1 MTDKEKE
8 KANIEEQSADSKNP
22 ETNKSEDTPPE
33 VKPKKKRNLK
43 KILLYSTLGLVALFF
58 IISISL
64 GMIIK
69 VSVNQVAPS
78 ITGTKVHIGSCYLN
92 LFTGAL
98 SVKDFVVGSPEGFQA
113 ENTFKL
119 HEIYVDLD
127 VASLFSDKI
136 IVEKILVDG
145 MDVTFEATMS
155 GTNIGAIKD
164 NVDKATKGEKAEK
177 AESEKQTEPETPTE
191 GSETAEEKTA
201 SSKKLQIDDFKFIN
215 SHVILSAG
223 GSDAPVPLANI
234 ELNNIGSSEEGATVG
249 EVSTEVMNA
258 LYVSIMEAVQNASSD
273 SVKEGTTKA
282 VEKVKEGTDAMVKG
296 VKNLFGGDEK

>member
-1 MTDKEKE
+1 MADQEKE
-8 KANIEEQSADSKNP
+8 KVDVEEREVESKNL
-22 ETNKSEDTPPE
+22 ETNKPEDTSSE

-43 KILLYSTLGLVALFF
+43 KILLYCTLSFVALFF

-69 VSVNQVAPS
+69 VSVNQIAPS

-92 LFTGAL
+92 LFTGTL
-98 SVKDFVVGSPEGFQA
+98 SVKDFVVGSPEGFQS

-136 IVEKILVDG
+136 EVEKILVDG
-145 MDVTFEATMS
+145 MDVTFEATMN

-164 NVDKATKGEKAEK
+164 NVDKATKGEKAE
-177 AESEKQTEPETPTE
+177 SEKQTEPETPAEGTE
-191 GSETAEEKTA
+191 SAEEKTA

-215 SHVILSAG
+215 SHVILAAG
-223 GSDAPVPLANI
+223 GHGASVPLANI
-234 ELNNIGSSEEGATVG
+234 ELSNIGNSEEGATVG
-249 EVSTEVMNA
+249 EVSTEVINA
-258 LYVSIMEAVQNASSD
+258 LYVSIMKAVQNASSD
-273 SVKEGTTKA
+273 SLKEGTSEA
-282 VEKVKEGTDAMVKG
+282 LDKVKKGTDAMVKG
-296 VKNLFGGDEK
+296 VKNLFGDDEK

>member
-1 MTDKEKE
+1 MADKEKE
-8 KANIEEQSADSKNP
+8 KSNIEEQSADSKNL

-33 VKPKKKRNLK
+33 VKPKRKRNLK
-43 KILLYSTLGLVALFF
+43 KILLYSVLGLVALFF
-58 IISISL
+58 LLSISL

-92 LFTGAL
+92 IFSGAL

-136 IVEKILVDG
+136 VVEKILVDG

-155 GTNIGAIKD
+155 GTNIGAIKE
-164 NVDKATKGEKAEK
+164 NVDKATKGEKAEP
-177 AESEKQTEPETPTE
+177 EKQAEPETPAE
-191 GSETAEEKTA
+191 GPETAEGKTA

-215 SHVILSAG
+215 SHVILAAG
-223 GSDAPVPLANI
+223 GSDASVPLASI
-234 ELNNIGSSEEGATVG
+234 ELSNIGDSKDGATVG
-249 EVSTEVMNA
+249 EVSTKVMNA
-258 LYVSIMEAVQNASSD
+258 LYVSIMKAVQNASGD
-273 SVKEGTTKA
+273 SVKAGTSKA